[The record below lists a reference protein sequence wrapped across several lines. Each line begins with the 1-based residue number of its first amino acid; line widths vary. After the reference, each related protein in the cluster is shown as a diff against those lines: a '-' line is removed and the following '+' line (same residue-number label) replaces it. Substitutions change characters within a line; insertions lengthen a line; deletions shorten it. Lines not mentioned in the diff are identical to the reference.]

1 MLLKSL
7 KLVNYAGI
15 YNGMLLK
22 EIFIDFTK
30 CKSASHIILI
40 RGDNGSGKSTLE
52 KAMKPLPD
60 SNDSFIIGENALK
73 EIEYIDEVNGI
84 EYSIRYVHEC
94 KNGNRTTKGFVY
106 KTDMRS
112 GTTIEMNPTGNI
124 TSCKEIIFDEFQL
137 DPNYISLMQLTSSER
152 GLADLRPSERKK
164 FVNSILNSTDVYN
177 NYYKILSKKSSVYK
191 EMIRSIQTKIDSIG
205 NPGYL
210 QSKVKELDALL
221 ENRNTA
227 LKAHTGSRYEAQKKL
242 EEIRDNSDNPFDEIS
257 KYKTKL
263 PDIENALAKRVQAI
277 NRYKDLCI
285 EKVVTFDTLDILEDY
300 QVLIE
305 ESISQNSQY
314 TTELCGKIDYYKNAN
329 AMILAEN
336 EKDARELE
344 KKTTKLNSLTDGFSL
359 TENEKVAEQYRQS
372 IAAIE
377 QEFGFINCNEIT
389 VNEYKAIY
397 NVLREIYN
405 QSSQFIANSNKNYL
419 RDDYEAYY
427 SNLISSYNDDLI
439 SKNVTIDK
447 YRKLYEEYHTIK
459 KLINSEVPSN
469 CKISTCPYRLK
480 NTKMQDRMDEIEKK
494 ELGWTIE
501 YTTTAISEIELEKAD
516 VINAI
521 ETAEQDME
529 CAKIIHSYIRNLDNL
544 FYIIKD
550 MFINLHISSSKE
562 LFTYIISNN
571 NWDILMSVCEKII
584 SKVDKIN
591 MLNEYNHLKSE
602 LAKIEA
608 KLNALNSNKE
618 FINSLTEDIAKLNKS
633 LEESYQVC
641 LKNNEKI
648 NKYEAKLRES
658 ADELEK
664 LKALQKLVENTRIN
678 RDEYFNIKKYINNH
692 EDLINQISHYTNQYE
707 VADRNIKLIE
717 EEINKLKPERDEVIY
732 NLKTTDKYNKEM
744 REYNE
749 MYQKLE
755 TLKYYASPSTGIQLL
770 FVKIYMSNI
779 INTANQLLSGL
790 FGGQLSLMPFSIN
803 DSEFR
808 IPVAVDCG
816 LNHDDITTMSSAQIS
831 LISMIISIAMLNQTS
846 TKLNIIIGDEID
858 APFDMENR
866 VQFFNI
872 LKQLMAMVRSNQ
884 CILISHNSEIEE
896 SDCDIILLKN
906 ENGNVTNG
914 NIIWSYYNN

>member
-94 KNGNRTTKGFVY
+94 KNGNRSTKGFVY

-210 QSKVKELDALL
+210 QSRLKELDNLL
-221 ENRNTA
+221 ENRNNA
-227 LKAHTGSRYEAQKKL
+227 LKVHTGSKYEAQKKL

-257 KYKTKL
+257 KYKTQL
-263 PDIENALAKRVQAI
+263 PDIECALAKRVQAI

-285 EKVVTFDTLDILEDY
+285 EKVVTFDTLDMLEDY

-305 ESISQNSQY
+305 ESISQNNQY
-314 TTELCGKIDYYKNAN
+314 TTELCGKIEYYKNAN

-336 EKDARELE
+336 EKDAKELE

-372 IAAIE
+372 IATIE
-377 QEFGFINCNEIT
+377 QEFGFINCSEIT

-397 NVLREIYN
+397 NVLHDIYN
-405 QSSQFIANSNKNYL
+405 QSSQFITNCNTDYL
-419 RDDYEAYY
+419 RDDYGPYY
-427 SNLISSYNDDLI
+427 MNQISKYEDDLNDMDN
-439 SKNVTIDK
+439 KIDN
-447 YRKLYEEYHTIK
+447 YRKLYDEYQTIK
-459 KLINSEVPSN
+459 KVINSEVPKE
-469 CKISTCPYRLK
+469 CKVSTCPYKIQNTEMQNRLD
-480 NTKMQDRMDEIEKK
+480 QIEK
-494 ELGWTIE
+494 ELGCSIDKVNNVMYGIE
-501 YTTTAISEIELEKAD
+501 TEKATIIHEIKMLELD
-516 VINAI
+516 IDNA
-521 ETAEQDME
+521 
-529 CAKIIHSYIRNLDNL
+529 KVIHSYIKSLDNL

-550 MFINLHISSSKE
+550 LFMNLRITSSKE
-562 LFTYIISNN
+562 LFTYIITNN
-571 NWDILMSVCEKII
+571 NWNLLMNVCEQII

-618 FINSLTEDIAKLNKS
+618 FINSLAEDIAKLNKS

-641 LKNNEKI
+641 LKNNDKI
-648 NKYEAKLRES
+648 NKYEAKLKES
-658 ADELEK
+658 TDELEK

-678 RDEYFNIKKYINNH
+678 RDEYFNIKKYITNH
-692 EDLINQISHYTNQYE
+692 EDLINQISKYTNQYE
-707 VADRNIKLIE
+707 VADHNVKLIE
-717 EEINKLKPERDEVIY
+717 AEINKIKPERDEVIY
-732 NLKTTDKYNKEM
+732 NLKTTDKYDKEI

-872 LKQLMAMVRSNQ
+872 LKKLMAMVKSNQ